1 MAVQHLVTALTWFWK
16 DFASSGNPKELKK
29 DTTSVT
35 VHNEVSGGRLLLLF
49 SVSLAES
56 RIAVE
61 VPFPGEPVNVKKQTN
76 KQQNNLLTITIAKGP
91 STRSANPIFF

>member
-1 MAVQHLVTALTWFWK
+1 M
-16 DFASSGNPKELKK
+16 
-29 DTTSVT
+29 T

-61 VPFPGEPVNVKKQTN
+61 VPFPGEPVNV
-76 KQQNNLLTITIAKGP
+76 NNLLTINYKLINYYYYYILIIIIMIAKGP
-91 STRSANPIFF
+91 STRSTNSILFWHHTVISLTTCRGTGMTQV